1 LNPFVRLSKDKFNYS
16 PLLDEQL
23 KIYLNSYSLEKEN
36 LSFRLLF
43 YHLASCNLI
52 GLKPA
57 WSLEYIMSLKY
68 KLMNLEDKF
77 YAKKILK
84 EFYAM
89 NIDWKIKEGWR
100 TIKELY
106 MSLYIN
112 DGMINGIDKRDIIQ
126 WINACQNPDG
136 GFGFLP
142 NSTSFIENTYF
153 SLSCFLLLKESPD
166 YITKISDFVFSCYTG
181 KGGFSRKDGGAPL
194 LDATYYAIKCL
205 LLLKELNK

>member
-1 LNPFVRLSKDKFNYS
+1 
-16 PLLDEQL
+16 
-23 KIYLNSYSLEKEN
+23 
-36 LSFRLLF
+36 
-43 YHLASCNLI
+43 
-52 GLKPA
+52 
-57 WSLEYIMSLKY
+57 
-68 KLMNLEDKF
+68 MNLEDKF

-84 EFYAM
+84 EFYGM

-136 GFGFLP
+136 GFGFLS

-153 SLSCFLLLKESPD
+153 SLSCFLLLNESPD
-166 YITKISDFVFSCYTG
+166 YISKISDFVFSCYTG